1 MNGAL
6 HQKYCTYVLPAGYRI
21 EHGVQYWSI
30 DEHGADG
37 SLDYIIRVWNNDFR
51 DRKGNQTITYADGT
65 TKKVK
70 DITATTIDDCVKP
83 DGTPIDLD
91 LRMDIIYPSRPESEV
106 PVMILASS
114 AETRVDSW
122 SASLRPHLTGYLFS
136 GYAGVVYDHP
146 YVPMARDDHYGY
158 FDGTVTGHSAFTL
171 MDYTGVKAQT
181 AAIRRIR
188 YLADAEPEKYKFNK
202 RQIRRIRTLQRCMGL
217 SAGSAAPLSWR
228 MKIHIFYGHHGE
240 TAPGVTQPWLTYK
253 RRYADPEQYPNGI
266 YVPRRR
272 TENDWRGN
280 GADVYLGR
288 RSGRG
293 RRSGL
298 FAEYCEQF
306 PLL

>member
-1 MNGAL
+1 MYCRRGTAL
-6 HQKYCTYVLPAGYRI
+6 STAYSTGRLTSTVRTAVWTTSSVFGTMTLGTERA
-21 EHGVQYWSI
+21 
-30 DEHGADG
+30 
-37 SLDYIIRVWNNDFR
+37 IRR
-51 DRKGNQTITYADGT
+51 LHMRTGQP
-65 TKKVK
+65 KKVK

-158 FDGTVTGHSAFTL
+158 FDGTVNRTQRVYADGL
-171 MDYTGVKAQT
+171 Y
-181 AAIRRIR
+181 RRKG
-188 YLADAEPEKYKFNK
+188 ADGGDSPYPLFGGRGTEKYKFNK
-202 RQIRRIRTLQRCMGL
+202 DKFGGYGHSKGAWVYLLGL
-217 SAGSAAPLSWR
+217 PHPELEDENLY
-228 MKIHIFYGHHGE
+228 FYGHHGE
-240 TAPGVTQPWLTYK
+240 TAPGVTQPWLTHK